1 MGLRVNV
8 PNTSHLFFFSGRG
21 IVGENVL
28 LLVGYITLQLPLQ
41 YIMLVESM

>member
-1 MGLRVNV
+1 MDGPQGECAKHFTPVFL
-8 PNTSHLFFFSGRG
+8 GRG